1 MPAKKE
7 KKTESPKK
15 KFFLYIQTIGT
26 DNLERQIAPINLSR
40 TAIAM
45 GHRAAI
51 YYFVRGPSVVMEG
64 ALENVKIGEFPPL
77 EKMLQTAINEGV
89 ELYACERFARNI
101 GLEGKIRSDVQI
113 VGTAKLN
120 ELALQADAIITF

>member
-1 MPAKKE
+1 MS
-7 KKTESPKK
+7 KKTEKKGK

-26 DNLERQIAPINLSR
+26 ENLERQIAPINLSR

-51 YYFVRGPSVVMEG
+51 YYFIRGPSIVMKG
-64 ALENVKIGEFPPL
+64 ALDDVKIGEFPPL
-77 EKMLQTAINEGV
+77 EKMLKTAIDEGV

-101 GLEGKIRSDVQI
+101 GLKGEIRPEVKI

-120 ELALQADAIITF
+120 ELAVNADSVITF